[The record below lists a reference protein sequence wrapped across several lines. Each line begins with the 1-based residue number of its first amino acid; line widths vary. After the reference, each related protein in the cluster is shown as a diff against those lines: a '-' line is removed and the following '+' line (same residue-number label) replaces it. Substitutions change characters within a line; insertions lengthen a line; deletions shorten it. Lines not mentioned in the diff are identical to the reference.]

1 MMSLSLAY
9 GPSYVLFVHI
19 LRRLL
24 CFQSFAAVQYFAKTI
39 ICCFLWNWPPLMF
52 CSRSALPIISAQTE
66 NPVKPAYELVKEK
79 QMQEN
84 VERMEKVLAER
95 FGPGHKNQQEFSSF
109 ARSLVYGG
117 IQIGTSNN
125 LKDTDCEEKEVEED
139 PSYEPNPEEIATAED
154 DLHSEEDQRT
164 VGKTS
169 AQVCGTMSEL

>member
-1 MMSLSLAY
+1 
-9 GPSYVLFVHI
+9 
-19 LRRLL
+19 
-24 CFQSFAAVQYFAKTI
+24 
-39 ICCFLWNWPPLMF
+39 MF

-84 VERMEKVLAER
+84 VQRMEKVLAER